1 MPIACTLT
9 ATQMA
14 DRRAEMAAIGRA
26 ALLGVDEDD
35 ARAVARFRA
44 DAETRR
50 RLEAIVAAEAE
61 CCAFLDLALR
71 DEQDALALT
80 IGAPPEARPVRDELV
95 AAFGA

>member
-26 ALLGVDEDD
+26 ALLGADED
-35 ARAVARFRA
+35 
-44 DAETRR
+44 
-50 RLEAIVAAEAE
+50 
-61 CCAFLDLALR
+61 
-71 DEQDALALT
+71 DALALT

>member
-26 ALLGVDEDD
+26 ALLG
-35 ARAVARFRA
+35 ARAVVRFRA

-71 DEQDALALT
+71 DQDDALALT